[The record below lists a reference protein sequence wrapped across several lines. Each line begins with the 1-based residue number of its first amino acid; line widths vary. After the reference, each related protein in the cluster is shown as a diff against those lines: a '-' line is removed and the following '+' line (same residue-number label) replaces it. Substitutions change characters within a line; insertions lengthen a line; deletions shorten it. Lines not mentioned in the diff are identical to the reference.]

1 MRLDDFV
8 QMCKMVVSY
17 RSHALDTTNPI
28 PSPTDTAPTGPA
40 SDKHLPPKKRMR
52 V

>member
-1 MRLDDFV
+1 MIV

-17 RSHALDTTNPI
+17 SSHTLDTTNPI
-28 PSPTDTAPTGPA
+28 PYQTDTGPTGPA
-40 SDKHLPPKKRMR
+40 SDKHLPLKKRMR